1 MVAPLSPTEYTN
13 ISTLLEKTCGIHL
26 EPNKDYLLE
35 TRLSDLAIQEGC
47 DTFGQLYQKIQSN
60 RVTLLPKVIDLMTT
74 NETYWFRD
82 DRLWNYLRET
92 LVPQLLEDLASGKK
106 SSLRIWS
113 AAASTGQE
121 AYSFNILIHDYLNK
135 IGKQY
140 LLSKISIIGTDVS
153 STALFLA
160 KTARYNSFSMNRGLT
175 EDQKNKYFT
184 KVKPTTWKLNDEL
197 KKQIEFK
204 TFNLMDPF
212 TSFGEFD
219 LILCRNVLIYFSKA
233 CKTEIMK
240 KFSKRLHLDGTFILG
255 SSETTLGYS
264 NSFKTQNNNG
274 AIVYKLNQ

>member
-1 MVAPLSPTEYTN
+1 MAPLSSTEYKN
-13 ISTLLEKTCGIHL
+13 ISTLLESACGIHL

-60 RVTLLPKVIDLMTT
+60 KITLLPKVIDLMTT

-82 DRLWNYLRET
+82 DRLWSYLKDT
-92 LVPQLLEDLASGKK
+92 LVPQLLNDLISGKRTF
-106 SSLRIWS
+106 LRIWS

-135 IGKQY
+135 MGKLH
-140 LLSKISIIGTDVS
+140 LLSRISIIATDIS

-160 KTARYNSFSMNRGLT
+160 KTARYNSFSMNRGLN
-175 EDQKNKYFT
+175 EQQKTKYFT
-184 KVKPTTWKLNDEL
+184 QVKPTTWKLNDEL

-212 TSFGEFD
+212 NSFGEFD
-219 LILCRNVLIYFSKA
+219 VILCRNVLIYFSKE
-233 CKTEIMK
+233 CKTDIMQR
-240 KFSKRLHLDGTFILG
+240 FSKRLHPDGTFILG
-255 SSETTLGYS
+255 ASETTLGY
-264 NSFKTQNNNG
+264 NTNFKTQNENG